1 MVSSDA
7 GGRATRTSFTESM
20 NVLALKHGC
29 SAWCLGALVAFPS
42 CHPHPR
48 PAWARPPPRMRCR
61 TAETNFRAVRFRRA
75 ARRSGV
81 ERRARHPRSGALP
94 PEMGE
99 SAISTPQD
107 G

>member
-1 MVSSDA
+1 
-7 GGRATRTSFTESM
+7 
-20 NVLALKHGC
+20 
-29 SAWCLGALVAFPS
+29 
-42 CHPHPR
+42 
-48 PAWARPPPRMRCR
+48 MRCR